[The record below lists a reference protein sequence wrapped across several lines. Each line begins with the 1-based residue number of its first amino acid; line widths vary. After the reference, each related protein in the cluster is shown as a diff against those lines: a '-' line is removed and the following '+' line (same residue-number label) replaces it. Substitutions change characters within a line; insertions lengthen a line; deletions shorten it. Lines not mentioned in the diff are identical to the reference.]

1 MNANELAD
9 WIEDDSVVD
18 IMLTSQEHYRNLV
31 ATMLRQQQ
39 AEIEA
44 YKLELY
50 NEVQLRKEQNGIYKK
65 QIEDMGLAIVDSGYV
80 WTPAMRSAWEALDK
94 EPK

>member
-9 WIEDDSVVD
+9 VLDDQNALFEYKP
-18 IMLTSQEHYRNLV
+18 MAEA

>member
-1 MNANELAD
+1 MNANELANLL
-9 WIEDDSVVD
+9 ETDSWYKLISREEVV
-18 IMLTSQEHYRNLV
+18 
-31 ATMLRQQQ
+31 AMLRQQQ